1 MKPKLFPLAV
11 AYWIVIIV
19 TAHFFSQPG
28 YQWTE
33 NTISELASQGHTYK
47 WIMQAGITGFGALI
61 MLAAGQ
67 ALFKRKKI
75 LSPSLLVVFYGLAI
89 FLAGIY
95 CEAPIDPS
103 IPYSVTEAKYHS
115 LFATI
120 GGISLSMAIL
130 WRMLI
135 SQNGRERIVHLSL
148 LIAVI
153 GFSALFGLAEN
164 GAIDVGRGVIQR
176 LLYLSGFAWLVYQE
190 R

>member
-1 MKPKLFPLAV
+1 MKNKHFTFAV
-11 AYWIVIIV
+11 AYWIVIII
-19 TAHFFSQPG
+19 TAHFFAQPG
-28 YQWTE
+28 YNWTQ
-33 NTISELASQGHTYK
+33 NTISELASQGHKYK
-47 WIMQAGITGFGALI
+47 WIMQAGIVGFGVLI
-61 MLAAGQ
+61 TLAVGQ
-67 ALFKRKKI
+67 ALFKTKKI
-75 LSPSLLVVFYGLAI
+75 ISPLLPIAFYGLAV

-103 IPYSVTEAKYHS
+103 IPYSVTEAKLHS
-115 LFATI
+115 LFATTS
-120 GGISLSMAIL
+120 GISLSMAVL

-135 SQNGRERIVHLSL
+135 SQNGRERIAHLIL

-164 GAIDVGRGVIQR
+164 GAIDIGRGIIQR